1 MKLTVEEPR
10 SLPYEGGAYEQVS
23 IPDINVLIPAEQ
35 ARKKESERTRQ
46 SA

>member
-10 SLPYEGGAYEQVS
+10 SLPYEGSAREQVYL
-23 IPDINVLIPAEQ
+23 PDINVLIPAEQ
-35 ARKKESERTRQ
+35 ARKKEFERTRQ